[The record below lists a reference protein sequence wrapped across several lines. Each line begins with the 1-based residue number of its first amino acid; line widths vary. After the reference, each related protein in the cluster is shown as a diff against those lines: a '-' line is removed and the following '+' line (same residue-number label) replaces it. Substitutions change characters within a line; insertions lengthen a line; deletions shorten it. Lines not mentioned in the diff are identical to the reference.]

1 MYMPS
6 LFSEGDLMDDWMN
19 GFDQLFEPVEERNV
33 WERRNPLF
41 GRRVKNIMKTDVKES
56 DQGYEMEVDLP
67 GFKKNDVR
75 LEMEN
80 GYLTIQA
87 KKSLDKDE
95 KDKNGH
101 MIRQER
107 YSGSMARSFYVGEGI
122 TESDVHAHFENGVL
136 KISLPKKNA
145 KEIPEHNYIEI
156 EG

>member
-1 MYMPS
+1 
-6 LFSEGDLMDDWMN
+6 
-19 GFDQLFEPVEERNV
+19 
-33 WERRNPLF
+33 
-41 GRRVKNIMKTDVKES
+41 
-56 DQGYEMEVDLP
+56 
-67 GFKKNDVR
+67 
-75 LEMEN
+75 
-80 GYLTIQA
+80 
-87 KKSLDKDE
+87 
-95 KDKNGH
+95 